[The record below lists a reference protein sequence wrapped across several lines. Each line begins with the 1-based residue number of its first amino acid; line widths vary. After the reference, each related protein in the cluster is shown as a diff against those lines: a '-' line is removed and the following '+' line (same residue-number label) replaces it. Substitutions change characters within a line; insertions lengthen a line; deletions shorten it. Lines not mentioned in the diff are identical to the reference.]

1 MTENDKQAVTYSIS
15 ELSREFQVTSR
26 ALRLY
31 EEEGLLSPQRV
42 GTRRIYSERE
52 RVRLR
57 LVLRGKRL
65 GWSLSDIKESF
76 NLYDSSHGEE
86 AQLERFHDARASH
99 GLGGSVLRVH
109 RPGPVQK
116 GSRRA
121 QAHVRTGRP
130 RVAASALASC
140 PAASC

>member
-52 RVRLR
+52 RVRMR

-65 GWSLSDIKESF
+65 GWSLSDIRESF
-76 NLYDSSHGEE
+76 DLYDSSHGEE
-86 AQLERFHDARASH
+86 AQLERMLDKLDERREM
-99 GLGGSVLRVH
+99 LE
-109 RPGPVQK
+109 VQK
-116 GSRRA
+116 QDVELALAELEQIAGNA
-121 QAHVRTGRP
+121 QA
-130 RVAASALASC
+130 ALGSIRAGQRK
-140 PAASC
+140 ARYG

>member
-1 MTENDKQAVTYSIS
+1 MTESDKQTVTYSIS
-15 ELSREFQVTSR
+15 ELAGEFQVTSR

-31 EEEGLLSPQRV
+31 EESGLLNPKRI

-76 NLYDSSHGEE
+76 DLYDSSHGEE
-86 AQLERFHDARASH
+86 AQLERMLDKLDERREI
-99 GLGGSVLRVH
+99 LE
-109 RPGPVQK
+109 VQK
-116 GSRRA
+116 QDVELALADLKQIAGNA
-121 QAHVRTGRP
+121 QA
-130 RVAASALASC
+130 ALDSIRGGQRKARYG
-140 PAASC
+140 